1 MKNTPE
7 NKQAMTKYKEL
18 INHLY
23 KEPVIR
29 QFEDVTS
36 QIATLNKHAPCK
48 RGIPGPI
55 FDNMVHAQSIINMA
69 DKC

>member
-1 MKNTPE
+1 MDTHRRSPLVQKVTVTMKNTPE

-23 KEPVIR
+23 KEPVNR

-36 QIATLNKHAPCK
+36 QVAT
-48 RGIPGPI
+48 
-55 FDNMVHAQSIINMA
+55 
-69 DKC
+69 